1 MGKRVFISHASADE
15 RIVSIFVDFILHDG
29 CGVELEDIMYTTGD
43 DTGIPNGEDIPST
56 IKESIR
62 ECRLFIMMVS
72 PNYRKSEVCLNE
84 MGAAWMCDGVKKI
97 ILLLPSV
104 DFDRMGWLI
113 SLQKA
118 TKLTDARG
126 LDQIHDQIVASLST
140 KVQTSTWNRYKAYF
154 LKQLEEIPADAP
166 DNVDMLGETTEL
178 SQLDVLGLSEKY
190 ALHSTAYVELLTE
203 FTSAMNTYTGQLNS
217 ATQRIKNYNHNP
229 QLFTATQLQ
238 GIFKTAARNTD
249 SLSAVYEVKTSI
261 LRYHFDQSV
270 KYALVMRERMGKS
283 TFDGALQERFLELK
297 ERMSFAYER
306 LKQFRETLDD
316 VVGFDKTFK
325 MSVNRLKI
333 AMDNMLSVVSFCISR
348 TAELA

>member
-1 MGKRVFISHASADE
+1 MGRITSLLDNIDVKKQDTDELYDIFRQVPDYDYPVLRFYLYPGTVLIRQRINLPGAEFSKISDLGCPPAFCIHSYE
-15 RIVSIFVDFILHDG
+15 RANVPYQAMFYACSFPG
-29 CGVELEDIMYTTGD
+29 
-43 DTGIPNGEDIPST
+43 GEDIPST

-166 DNVDMLGETTEL
+166 DSVDTLGETTEL

-190 ALHSTAYVELLTE
+190 ALHSKAYVELLTE

-229 QLFTATQLQ
+229 QLFTATNCKLYSKQRL
-238 GIFKTAARNTD
+238 ITPTP
-249 SLSAVYEVKTSI
+249 SLRCMRSKPAYYVII
-261 LRYHFDQSV
+261 LTNP
-270 KYALVMRERMGKS
+270 LS
-283 TFDGALQERFLELK
+283 THW
-297 ERMSFAYER
+297 
-306 LKQFRETLDD
+306 
-316 VVGFDKTFK
+316 
-325 MSVNRLKI
+325 
-333 AMDNMLSVVSFCISR
+333 
-348 TAELA
+348 